1 MDSILNSIK
10 KLLGISNEE
19 THFDSD
25 IIMHINTV
33 FSILCQIGIGPTTSF
48 SIVDENAVWDDFIE
62 DYTNFNDIKTY
73 MYLKV
78 KLFFDPPL
86 NSSVL
91 SAIER
96 QISELEFRLSVDAV
110 AKSLEV
116 VNDDEII

>member
-10 KLLGISNEE
+10 KLLGIPNEE

-48 SIVDENAVWDDFIE
+48 SIADENAVWDDFIE
-62 DYTNFNDIKTY
+62 DYPNFNDVKTY

-86 NSSVL
+86 NSSGL
-91 SAIER
+91 SAIEG

>member
-25 IIMHINTV
+25 LVMHINSV
-33 FSILCQIGIGPTTSF
+33 FTILNQLGVGPSKSF
-48 SIVDENAVWDDFIE
+48 SITDDVAIWDDFV
-62 DYTNFNDIKTY
+62 DNDADFDAIKTY

-78 KLFFDPPL
+78 KLLFDPPL
-86 NSSVL
+86 SSSVL

-96 QISELEFRLSVDAV
+96 QISELEWRLNINATNEST
-110 AKSLEV
+110 EE
-116 VNDDEII
+116 DEDEEW

>member
-48 SIVDENAVWDDFIE
+48 SITDENAVWDDFIE

>member
-48 SIVDENAVWDDFIE
+48 SIADENAVWDDFIE
-62 DYTNFNDIKTY
+62 DYPNFNDVKTY

-116 VNDDEII
+116 VNEDEII

>member
-1 MDSILNSIK
+1 MKMLFGMIL
-10 KLLGISNEE
+10 L
-19 THFDSD
+19 
-25 IIMHINTV
+25 
-33 FSILCQIGIGPTTSF
+33 
-48 SIVDENAVWDDFIE
+48 
-62 DYTNFNDIKTY
+62 NDVKTY

>member
-48 SIVDENAVWDDFIE
+48 SIADENAVWDDFIE